1 MEDSEDRRR
10 SVNTGSTSSS
20 VRLRLGLLSQSHS
33 LLNPRQGLLSQT
45 QELLHNPTIQR
56 SSTMG
61 SAQSSH
67 STVDITDQPHQGN
80 GQRPTGSRDTTNASA
95 TFTSASSSSNSFT
108 SATSSQASSSSGRG
122 ALTRSSSR
130 TTTILTELRQT
141 LNDSK
146 LILEFRLFLRTNP
159 NLDKNRSD
167 DPEYKKKNEQWLD
180 FVIIC
185 EQVFELPEDENERKI
200 NLMVEIGK
208 KFFGRPPDG
217 YNMAL
222 QNQVNRKELIAH
234 CKNLSESVT
243 NEPDVSLL
251 RDGYEYVYGK
261 LDQKHDL
268 FKKTYK
274 PTTRLAALMCA
285 LS

>member
-1 MEDSEDRRR
+1 M
-10 SVNTGSTSSS
+10 GS

-61 SAQSSH
+61 AAQSSH
-67 STVDITDQPHQGN
+67 SIVDITDQQHQGN
-80 GQRPTGSRDTTNASA
+80 GQRPTSYRDTTSTSSSTSA

-108 SATSSQASSSSGRG
+108 SATSSQAGSSSSRG

-130 TTTILTELRQT
+130 TTTILTDLRQT

-159 NLDKNRSD
+159 NLDKNRSN

-180 FVIIC
+180 FVIVC
-185 EQVFELPEDENERKI
+185 EQVFEFPEDENERKI

-222 QNQVNRKELIAH
+222 QNQLNRKELISH
-234 CKNLSESVT
+234 CKSLSESVT

-251 RDGYEYVYGK
+251 R
-261 LDQKHDL
+261 
-268 FKKTYK
+268 
-274 PTTRLAALMCA
+274 
-285 LS
+285 

>member
-10 SVNTGSTSSS
+10 SVNTGSSSSS

-33 LLNPRQGLLSQT
+33 LLSPRQGLLSQT

-61 SAQSSH
+61 STQSSH
-67 STVDITDQPHQGN
+67 NTVDITDQQHQDN
-80 GQRPTGSRDTTNASA
+80 GQRPRGSRDT
-95 TFTSASSSSNSFT
+95 SASSTPASCSSNSFT

-130 TTTILTELRQT
+130 TTSILTDLRQT

-146 LILEFRLFLRTNP
+146 LMLEFRLFLRTNP
-159 NLDKNRSD
+159 ILDKNRSD

-222 QNQVNRKELIAH
+222 QNQLNRKELILH
-234 CKNLSESVT
+234 CKSLSERVT

>member
-1 MEDSEDRRR
+1 
-10 SVNTGSTSSS
+10 
-20 VRLRLGLLSQSHS
+20 
-33 LLNPRQGLLSQT
+33 
-45 QELLHNPTIQR
+45 
-56 SSTMG
+56 
-61 SAQSSH
+61 
-67 STVDITDQPHQGN
+67 
-80 GQRPTGSRDTTNASA
+80 
-95 TFTSASSSSNSFT
+95 
-108 SATSSQASSSSGRG
+108 
-122 ALTRSSSR
+122 
-130 TTTILTELRQT
+130 
-141 LNDSK
+141 
-146 LILEFRLFLRTNP
+146 LFLRTNP

-185 EQVFELPEDENERKI
+185 EQVFELPEHENEQKI

-222 QNQVNRKELIAH
+222 QNQLNRKELISH
-234 CKNLSESVT
+234 CKNLCERVT

-251 RDGYEYVYGK
+251 RDGYEFVYGK

-274 PTTRLAALMCA
+274 PITRLAALMCA